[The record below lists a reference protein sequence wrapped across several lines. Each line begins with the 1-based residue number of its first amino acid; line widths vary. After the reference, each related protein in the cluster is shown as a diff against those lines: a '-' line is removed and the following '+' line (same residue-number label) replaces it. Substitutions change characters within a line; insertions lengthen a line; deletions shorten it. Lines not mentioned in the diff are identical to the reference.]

1 MLSPPIHDAF
11 LVASLA
17 LMTDVLTA
25 GVKLAHGQLTAAMGA
40 VLFIFI
46 YTGHGGYQ
54 WSISVSYFQTPSTLH
69 IGR

>member
-1 MLSPPIHDAF
+1 MSDVI
-11 LVASLA
+11 LVR
-17 LMTDVLTA
+17 VE
-25 GVKLAHGQLTAAMGA
+25 LAHGQLTAAMGA